1 MKPAPF
7 RYEDPATLEMALEL
21 LAEHGDEAAIL
32 AGGQSLVPLLNT
44 RALRP
49 GVVIDVNRIPGL
61 HLIEIGP
68 DHVRIGALARAGAL
82 ERDRGLG
89 SALPILRDALRYV
102 AVPQVRARTT
112 IGGSVAYADPAA
124 ELPAVVAALDGEIEL
139 ASKGG
144 GRTVAWREF
153 FRLPYAPARRPDELI
168 VAVRLARR
176 AGLGFAFTEVGRRR
190 IAPALAGACTGL
202 ARTNGAVEA
211 ARIIVAA
218 MRSGPLRLDVA
229 ERALVG
235 RALDEGAL
243 AALGREV
250 VAELAPHAEGLD
262 EADYR
267 IRVTATMVCR
277 DAQALWEEAGRAS

>member
-7 RYEDPATLEMALEL
+7 RYEDPGTLEVALEL
-21 LAEHGDEAAIL
+21 LAEHGDQAAIL
-32 AGGQSLVPLLNT
+32 AGGQSLVPLLNS

-49 GVVIDVNRIPGL
+49 RVVIDVNRIPAL
-61 HLIEIGP
+61 DSVEIGR

-82 ERDRGLG
+82 ERHLDLA

-112 IGGSVAYADPAA
+112 IGGSVAHADPAA

-144 GRTVAWREF
+144 GRTLTWREF
-153 FRLPYAPARRPDELI
+153 FQAPYAPARRPDELI
-168 VAVRLARR
+168 VAVRLARS
-176 AGLGFAFTEVGRRR
+176 GLGFAFTEVARRR
-190 IAPALAGACTGL
+190 SAPALVGACTGL

-211 ARIIVAA
+211 ARITVAA
-218 MRSGPLRLDVA
+218 MRSGPLRLERA

-235 RALDEGAL
+235 RPLDDGAL
-243 AALGREV
+243 ADLGREV
-250 VAELAPHAEGLD
+250 VAELAPQAEGLD
-262 EADYR
+262 EAAYR
-267 IRVTATMVCR
+267 AAVAATLVCR
-277 DAQALWEEAGRAS
+277 DVGALWEEAGRAG